1 MVPLLNTANF
11 LFALVI
17 LIFMVGNAYAR
28 RTEGNRSA
36 SSVAFILAACAL
48 VICLWN
54 YSLSKGGPVAQF
66 GSPSA
71 DATRILTR
79 LDSLQAHIQSLR
91 QDVDVVQ
98 RRMWYL
104 SKGQDQPGGLPT
116 DSLRNPR

>member
-1 MVPLLNTANF
+1 MLNTANF

-28 RTEGNRSA
+28 RTEGNRLSLQCCIHPWLPA
-36 SSVAFILAACAL
+36 RLWSVFGI
-48 VICLWN
+48 IP
-54 YSLSKGGPVAQF
+54 YPKGWPVAQF
-66 GSPSA
+66 GSSSA

-79 LDSLQAHIQSLR
+79 LDSLHAHIQSLR

-104 SKGQDQPGGLPT
+104 SKGQDQPRVLPT
-116 DSLRNPR
+116 DSLRNSR